1 MQFIGELNRDTI
13 TKTLYLILQTVDF
26 VFEHKNLTK
35 ANPATIWFPKQS
47 GSFPSHRTVPGMTV
61 VPFLE

>member
-1 MQFIGELNRDTI
+1 MQCIGELNLHTI
-13 TKTLYLILQTVDF
+13 FIILQTVDF

-47 GSFPSHRTVPGMTV
+47 GSFPSHLTVPGMTV